1 MDLKKSFSKFLDS
14 GELKK
19 SMSFDPTQIHTI
31 AVDLDGTLLNSKS
44 RISSLTHAVLQK
56 AIDQGKN
63 LVIATGRRFY
73 STFGFAKEFKGEL
86 HVVSN
91 NGQILRKSP
100 SAERIS
106 ESYLRLEV
114 VQKILQIG
122 KEFHT
127 PPILHVDQFEE
138 GVDMLTEIPIT
149 HKAYHNYS
157 GGDHSRTKAIG
168 DFLSADLEKIL
179 VVCFLSLHKE
189 DLDSLICKIHSLP
202 ESCELRCILT
212 KIPGVSYCVEIIN
225 VSVSKWSGISRFLS
239 LKGLDGK
246 GVISF
251 GDERNDLEMILHSGV
266 GFAMKNAIPE
276 IKNSTRHVT
285 RYSNEEDGVRPG
297 FSGK

>member
-1 MDLKKSFSKFLDS
+1 
-14 GELKK
+14 
-19 SMSFDPTQIHTI
+19 MSIDPTQIHTI

-44 RISSLTHAVLQK
+44 RISPLTHSVLQK

-73 STFGFAKEFKGEL
+73 SSFPFAKEFKGEV

-106 ESYLRLEV
+106 ESYLELSL
-114 VQKILQIG
+114 VQKILHLG

-127 PPILHVDQFEE
+127 PPILHVDKFEE
-138 GVDMLTEIPIT
+138 GIDMLTEIPIT
-149 HKAYHNYS
+149 DRIYHNYS
-157 GGDHSRTKAIG
+157 GGDHSRTKKVG

-179 VVCFLSLHKE
+179 VICFLSLHKE
-189 DLDSLICKIHSLP
+189 DLISLIRKVSALP
-202 ESCELRCILT
+202 EASELRCILT

-225 VSVSKWSGISRFLS
+225 ISVSKWSGISNFLS

-246 GVISF
+246 GVVAF
-251 GDERNDLEMILHSGV
+251 GDERNDLEMLLHSGV

-276 IKNSTRHVT
+276 IKKSVRHVT
-285 RYSNEEDGVRPG
+285 RYSNEEDGVALALVENRIIL
-297 FSGK
+297 F

>member
-1 MDLKKSFSKFLDS
+1 
-14 GELKK
+14 
-19 SMSFDPTQIHTI
+19 MSIDPTQIHTI

-44 RISSLTHAVLQK
+44 RISPLTHSVLQK

-73 STFGFAKEFKGEL
+73 SSFPFAKEFKGEV

-106 ESYLRLEV
+106 ESYLELSL
-114 VQKILQIG
+114 VQKILHLG

-127 PPILHVDQFEE
+127 PPILHVDKFEE
-138 GVDMLTEIPIT
+138 GIDMLTEIPIT
-149 HKAYHNYS
+149 DRIYHNYS
-157 GGDHSRTKAIG
+157 GGDQSRTKKVG

-179 VVCFLSLHKE
+179 VICFLSLHKE
-189 DLDSLICKIHSLP
+189 DLISLIRKVSALP
-202 ESCELRCILT
+202 EASELRCILT

-225 VSVSKWSGISRFLS
+225 VSVSKWSGISNFLF

-246 GVISF
+246 GVVAF
-251 GDERNDLEMILHSGV
+251 GDERNDLEMLLHSGV

-276 IKNSTRHVT
+276 IKKSVRHIT
-285 RYSNEEDGVRPG
+285 RYSNEEDGVALALVENRIIL
-297 FSGK
+297 F

>member
-1 MDLKKSFSKFLDS
+1 
-14 GELKK
+14 
-19 SMSFDPTQIHTI
+19 MSFDPTQIHTI

-44 RISSLTHAVLQK
+44 RISPLTHSVLQK

-73 STFGFAKEFKGEL
+73 STFAFAKEFKGEV

-100 SAERIS
+100 NAERIA
-106 ESYLRLEV
+106 ESYLELDV
-114 VQKILQIG
+114 VHKILHLG

-127 PPILHVDQFEE
+127 PPILHVDRFEE
-138 GVDMLTEIPIT
+138 GIDMLTEVPIT
-149 HKAYHNYS
+149 DGMYHNYS
-157 GGDHSRTKAIG
+157 GGDHSRTRSIG
-168 DFLSADLEKIL
+168 DLLSADLEKIL
-179 VVCFLSLHKE
+179 VICFLSLRKE
-189 DLDSLICKIHSLP
+189 DLDSLVHKISALP
-202 ESCELRCILT
+202 EASSLRCILT

-239 LKGLDGK
+239 LKGLDGS

-251 GDERNDLEMILHSGV
+251 GDERNDLEMLLHSGA

-276 IKNSTRHVT
+276 IRNSARHVT
-285 RYSNEEDGVRPG
+285 RYSNEEDGVALALVENG
-297 FSGK
+297 IVLF

>member
-1 MDLKKSFSKFLDS
+1 
-14 GELKK
+14 
-19 SMSFDPTQIHTI
+19 MSIDPTQIHTI

-44 RISSLTHAVLQK
+44 RISPLTHSVLQK

-73 STFGFAKEFKGEL
+73 SSFPFAKEFRGEV

-106 ESYLRLEV
+106 ESYLELSL
-114 VQKILQIG
+114 VQKILHLG

-127 PPILHVDQFEE
+127 PPILHVDKFEE
-138 GVDMLTEIPIT
+138 GIDMLTEIPIT
-149 HKAYHNYS
+149 DRIYHNYS
-157 GGDHSRTKAIG
+157 GGDHSRTKKVG

-179 VVCFLSLHKE
+179 VICFLSLHKE
-189 DLDSLICKIHSLP
+189 DLISLIRKVSALP
-202 ESCELRCILT
+202 EASELRCILT

-225 VSVSKWSGISRFLS
+225 VSVSKWSGISNFLF

-246 GVISF
+246 GVVAF
-251 GDERNDLEMILHSGV
+251 GDERNDLEMLLHSGV

-276 IKNSTRHVT
+276 IKKSVRHIT
-285 RYSNEEDGVRPG
+285 RYSNEEDGVALALVENRIIL
-297 FSGK
+297 F

>member
-1 MDLKKSFSKFLDS
+1 
-14 GELKK
+14 
-19 SMSFDPTQIHTI
+19 MSIDPTQIHTI

-44 RISSLTHAVLQK
+44 RISPLTHSVLQK

-73 STFGFAKEFKGEL
+73 SSFPFAKEFRGEV

-106 ESYLRLEV
+106 ESYLELSL
-114 VQKILQIG
+114 VQKILHLG

-127 PPILHVDQFEE
+127 PPILHVDKFEE
-138 GVDMLTEIPIT
+138 GIDMLTEIPIT
-149 HKAYHNYS
+149 DRIYHNYS
-157 GGDHSRTKAIG
+157 GGDQSRTKKVG

-179 VVCFLSLHKE
+179 VICFLSLHKE
-189 DLDSLICKIHSLP
+189 DLISLIRKVSALP
-202 ESCELRCILT
+202 EASELRCILT

-225 VSVSKWSGISRFLS
+225 VSVSKWSGISNFLF

-246 GVISF
+246 GVVAF
-251 GDERNDLEMILHSGV
+251 GDERNDLEMLLHSGV

-276 IKNSTRHVT
+276 IKKSVRHIT
-285 RYSNEEDGVRPG
+285 RYSNEEDGVALALVENRIIL
-297 FSGK
+297 F